1 MSYFVN
7 FDAENFYPS
16 ISTKLFTDSIRY
28 AKNVIDITDQDIAI
42 IMQARKTFLFQNG
55 KPWVKKSGTEDFNVP
70 IGCYDGA
77 EVFEL
82 VWSYMFN
89 QLKHVVNKEGVGLY
103 RDDGLEVF
111 PNISKPDIERKKKQ
125 IVKRFKEYGLS
136 ITIHCSLKWV
146 DFLDVN
152 FDLHNSLYMPYKK
165 SDTKPIC
172 INKQSNN
179 PQNILKQLPKSIA
192 NRISDASL
200 SKDIIDK
207 SIPIT
212 KTHCTIVVLKKS

>member
-28 AKNVIDITDQDIAI
+28 AKNVIEITDQDIAI
-42 IMQARKTFLFQNG
+42 IMQARKALLFQNG

-70 IGCYDGA
+70 MGCYDGA

-82 VWSYMFN
+82 VWSYMFI
-89 QLKHVVNKEGVGLY
+89 VGLY
-103 RDDGLEVF
+103 RDDGSEVF

-136 ITIHCSLKWV
+136 ITIHCSLKWA
-146 DFLDVN
+146 DFSDVN

-172 INKQSNN
+172 MNKQSNN

-207 SIPIT
+207 SIPFT
-212 KTHCTIVVLKKS
+212 KTHCTSVVLKKS